1 MSTYSTYTDP
11 ELAALLQKG
20 DQMAFTVIYHR
31 YERLL
36 FLHANKK
43 LNDPDEA
50 KDVVQG
56 LFVHLWNKHE
66 TLVPSTS
73 LSGYLYTSLRN
84 RIINMMAH
92 KGIESEYV
100 HAIQSFTS
108 QKAYAATD
116 EMVRYNELLALIDR
130 EIARLPK
137 KMRMVFEM
145 SRMEQMS
152 HKEIAERTGLSEAT
166 VKKQVQNALKI
177 IKPKIT
183 MLIMLYNL
191 FS

>member
-1 MSTYSTYTDP
+1 MAAHSNLRDH
-11 ELAALLQKG
+11 ELAALLQGG

-36 FLHANKK
+36 FLHAYKK
-43 LNDPDEA
+43 LHDPDEA
-50 KDVVQG
+50 KDVVQE
-56 LFVHLWNKHE
+56 LFTNLWNKHE
-66 TLVPSTS
+66 TLVSNIS
-73 LSGYLYTSLRN
+73 LSGYLYASLRN

-100 HAIQSFTS
+100 SAIQAFAS
-108 QKAYAATD
+108 QKIYSATD
-116 EMVRYNELLALIDR
+116 EMVRYNELLTLIDR
-130 EIARLPK
+130 EIAKLPK

-145 SRMEQMS
+145 SRMEQLS
-152 HKEIAERTGLSEAT
+152 HKEIAGRTGLSEAT

-183 MLIMLYNL
+183 MIVLLSHFI
-191 FS
+191 S